1 MERKIQFSL
10 FYMGIITA
18 IIGIVITTFVCYG
31 FLHREVKENLTHECN
46 IVAQCYDKIS
56 SPDEL
61 ECFAQEDFRITL
73 IKKDGTVLYE
83 SDADAENMS
92 NHLDRPYKR

>member
-31 FLHREVKENLTHECN
+31 FFHREVKENLTHECN

-61 ECFAQEDFRITL
+61 ERFAQEDFRITL
-73 IKKDGTVLYE
+73 IKKDGI
-83 SDADAENMS
+83 AE
-92 NHLDRPYKR
+92 